1 MLEERYNASYL
12 RDLLTFLDSA
22 DMQQAVDAYERLE
35 NEVRRVWKMVGKR
48 ARLGQG
54 RSNFFAFGAAA
65 NPARSPSRRPEDRN
79 ECRLDLPHDGR
90 QISSFGPLAIIQ
102 A

>member
-35 NEVRRVWKMVGKR
+35 K
-48 ARLGQG
+48 
-54 RSNFFAFGAAA
+54 
-65 NPARSPSRRPEDRN
+65 RSPAEN
-79 ECRLDLPHDGR
+79 GR
-90 QISSFGPLAIIQ
+90 
-102 A
+102 